1 MDDSVILTEIQN
13 LRREMNAGFTQI
25 QATITKL
32 EGEGRDTA
40 VKLGA
45 HEERMKNLDEKI
57 ATESTRNKESA
68 QANTAT
74 HVDLYAKISAVSKA
88 SEAEDKE
95 QRENVWKVR
104 IQVALLALAA
114 GGGGGLLSKLIH

>member
-1 MDDSVILTEIQN
+1 MDDQLILTEIQN

-57 ATESTRNKESA
+57 AMEAQRSKDSA
-68 QANTAT
+68 IANTAT
-74 HVDLYAKISAVSKA
+74 HVDLYQKISDVKKS
-88 SEAEDKE
+88 SEDEDKE

-104 IQVALLALAA
+104 IQIALLALAA